1 MRRNVSAAPD
11 SALYAPISCARPERQ
26 RAAWALRAPAAR
38 LFSRKRAGVWPARFH
53 QSYLL
58 ARFERLELERRFE
71 SDVLLRRVE
80 RVVLREAVRRFVPVL
95 RRAVDLRGLDLR
107 AVDLRPDDRRVV
119 LRDAVLRPVLLR
131 PVDLRPVLLRP
142 EVLRALEDLR
152 LAPVLPVR
160 SRRFVRR

>member
-1 MRRNVSAAPD
+1 VRKTRKATSRLGLAGSSGSFVFSEASRRLAGS
-11 SALYAPISCARPERQ
+11 
-26 RAAWALRAPAAR
+26 
-38 LFSRKRAGVWPARFH
+38 AGVH

-80 RVVLREAVRRFVPVL
+80 RVVLREVVRRFVPVL

>member
-1 MRRNVSAAPD
+1 MFRPLQIRRCMRRFRAQDQKGNEPPGPCG
-11 SALYAPISCARPERQ
+11 LQ
-26 RAAWALRAPAAR
+26 RRLVCFLGSEPASGR
-38 LFSRKRAGVWPARFH
+38 LGWR

-142 EVLRALEDLR
+142 EVFRALEDLR
-152 LAPVLPVR
+152 VAPVLPVR
-160 SRRFVRR
+160 SRRFARR

>member
-1 MRRNVSAAPD
+1 MRKTRKATSRLGLAGSSGSFVFSEAGRR
-11 SALYAPISCARPERQ
+11 LGGARPPQ
-26 RAAWALRAPAAR
+26 QVSRA
-38 LFSRKRAGVWPARFH
+38 
-53 QSYLL
+53 
-58 ARFERLELERRFE
+58 
-71 SDVLLRRVE
+71 E
-80 RVVLREAVRRFVPVL
+80 RVVLREVVRRFVPVL

-142 EVLRALEDLR
+142 EVLCALEDLR

>member
-1 MRRNVSAAPD
+1 MFRPLQIRRCMRRFRAQDQKGNEPPGPCGLQWLVCFLGSE
-11 SALYAPISCARPERQ
+11 PESG
-26 RAAWALRAPAAR
+26 R
-38 LFSRKRAGVWPARFH
+38 LGWR

-58 ARFERLELERRFE
+58 ARFERLELGRRFE

-95 RRAVDLRGLDLR
+95 RRAVDLRGLDLP